1 MTVLA
6 YGQIGSG
13 KTHTMFGK
21 DWQDHEILSS
31 QNKARTSNS
40 SRIQYDEKNEAG
52 LI

>member
-6 YGQIGSG
+6 YGQTGSG

-21 DWQDHEILSS
+21 DWQDHEILHY
-31 QNKARTSNS
+31 QGKEKTKDL
-40 SRIQYDEKNEAG
+40 SRIHNEDQNEAG